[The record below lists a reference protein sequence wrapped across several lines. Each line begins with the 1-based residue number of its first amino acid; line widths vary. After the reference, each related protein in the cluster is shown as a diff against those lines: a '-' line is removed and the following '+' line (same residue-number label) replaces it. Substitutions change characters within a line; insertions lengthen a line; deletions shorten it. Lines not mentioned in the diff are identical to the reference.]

1 MELKS
6 STIVQLLEGKINKN
20 KLPKYNEE
28 LHTIVTRER
37 RTKYWMEERW

>member
-28 LHTIVTRER
+28 LHRCTICNKRE
-37 RTKYWMEERW
+37 KD